1 MAKQIVK
8 KTNRA
13 DKLVVKATNT
23 FDAAIAKIEKA
34 NELLNSQVADQRHN
48 ISEDMAKIQEIQD
61 NLSARNA
68 DIEDKLGKVAENSDL
83 ISKLQQFSTKA

>member
-34 NELLNSQVADQRHN
+34 NDLLKAQVADQRHN
-48 ISEDMAKIQEIQD
+48 ISTDMVKIQEIQD

-68 DIEDKLGKVAENSDL
+68 DIEDKLGKVAENNDL